1 MSQRTVQRQR
11 AAPVRMVPVVVRR
24 SGRLMVM
31 LRLMMG
37 LLRLLV
43 VVVRVVGARVAVR
56 ATEQGRA
63 RSLPVETTLVVLCLV
78 RSVSVRFDP
87 QHEQNDENDGN
98 QGTSDNADN
107 HRRTLLGLG
116 VDAAALVLGKAR
128 WRVRLRV
135 RLVRLLRF
143 GIRRFGHLHWRWT
156 PTVRRLVH
164 GGTVLLPVVL
174 VVRWQ
179 VHVHYLL
186 LGSGRCLRVGRFAD
200 MITIPIAVA
209 DGRFGRDVLLCQ
221 LLAVE
226 VVNTSV
232 TSPLPDPC
240 RQSSSSHSF
249 SPALPLP
256 RPLAPSLPPPEDVV
270 AVCLV
275 GGTYTGV
282 IRSSPDPF
290 SNGGVHSSSSSPRQP
305 EPAPLKIR
313 SSITPG

>member
-1 MSQRTVQRQR
+1 MTKNSIVKINVAYNRTVQRQR

-43 VVVRVVGARVAVR
+43 VVVRIVGARVAVR

-63 RSLPVETTLVVLCLV
+63 RSLPVETTLVVLRLV

-116 VDAAALVLGKAR
+116 VDAAALVLGEAR

-143 GIRRFGHLHWRWT
+143 GVRRFGHLHWRWA

-164 GGTVLLPVVL
+164 GE
-174 VVRWQ
+174 
-179 VHVHYLL
+179 
-186 LGSGRCLRVGRFAD
+186 
-200 MITIPIAVA
+200 
-209 DGRFGRDVLLCQ
+209 

-290 SNGGVHSSSSSPRQP
+290 SKGGVHSSSSSPRQP

>member
-63 RSLPVETTLVVLCLV
+63 RSLPVEPALVVLRFV

-116 VDAAALVLGKAR
+116 VDAAALVLGEAR

-143 GIRRFGHLHWRWT
+143 GVRRFGHLYWWWA

-164 GGTVLLPVVL
+164 SGTVLFPVVL

-186 LGSGRCLRVGRFAD
+186 LGRGRCLRVGRFAD
-200 MITIPIAVA
+200 MITVPIAVA
-209 DGRFGRDVLLCQ
+209 DGRFGRDVLLCRGR
-221 LLAVE
+221 AVRAE
-226 VVNTSV
+226 PNRCAGGGGYHPPAGRCARRRTG
-232 TSPLPDPC
+232 PG
-240 RQSSSSHSF
+240 RSHRNRC
-249 SPALPLP
+249 AV
-256 RPLAPSLPPPEDVV
+256 AVDGATVV
-270 AVCLV
+270 A
-275 GGTYTGV
+275 TGAATTTTAAAAATV
-282 IRSSPDPF
+282 TACSATAHTARRVQVA
-290 SNGGVHSSSSSPRQP
+290 GGV
-305 EPAPLKIR
+305 
-313 SSITPG
+313 